1 MMKATT
7 INTFIELL
15 TVINEIFLCKSN
27 SSRKIAIAINIFI
40 ELLDEN
46 FLRKYNSPR
55 KIATKILNH
64 LKTSTGSTFK
74 EFKQSKKCCLFVK
87 VGWF

>member
-1 MMKATT
+1 MKSFYVKA
-7 INTFIELL
+7 IHQGKLQ
-15 TVINEIFLCKSN
+15 S
-27 SSRKIAIAINIFI
+27 IAINIFI

-55 KIATKILNH
+55 KIATKSLNH